1 MSFTRT
7 RSGLSNLHLF
17 YDSDLIVF
25 TEGGTQT
32 FTLQEI
38 EEGKY
43 NTYSV
48 DIKFWKNIFDIN
60 GLEKKVSFR
69 AIGSKTASKSICEKI
84 LNGEI
89 HNIVVVKDRDL
100 DEYVDTIYT
109 SPFILYTKG
118 YSWENDVFIKDL
130 THEQIENMLLTA
142 ETPEEVN
149 SIIDKAFNDFK
160 RIGKNLAK
168 LEIMFRKNGIKFIS
182 NMNGERF
189 FNAKTHALINKEQ
202 FFQVLKEKK
211 VLLDKPRMTI
221 FSGPT
226 ICPFMTNYGKLLEA
240 LSMTVISYICK
251 RFCNIKSIPKD
262 VITTSMIERFANKIK
277 RVRDEYYF
285 NLVTNLQNA

>member
-84 LNGEI
+84 VNDEI

-189 FNAKTHALINKEQ
+189 FNAKTHAVINKEQ

-211 VLLDKPRMTI
+211 VLLNKPRMTT
-221 FSGPT
+221 FSGPA

>member
-7 RSGLSNLHLF
+7 KSGLSNLHLF
-17 YDSDLIVF
+17 YGSDLIVF

-32 FTLQEI
+32 FTLEEI
-38 EEGKY
+38 EEGMHS
-43 NTYSV
+43 TSSV

-69 AIGSKTASKSICEKI
+69 AVGSKTASKSICEKI
-84 LNGEI
+84 VNGEI
-89 HNIVVVKDRDL
+89 HNIVVAKDRDL
-100 DEYVDTIYT
+100 DEYVDIIYT

-130 THEQIENMLLTA
+130 THEQIESMLLTA

-149 SIIDKAFNDFK
+149 SIINKAFNDFK

-168 LEIMFRKNGIKFIS
+168 LEIMFRKNGVKFIS
-182 NMNGERF
+182 DMNGERF
-189 FNAKTHALINKEQ
+189 FNAKTDALMNKEQ

-211 VLLDKPRMTI
+211 VLLNKPRMTT
-221 FSGPT
+221 FSGSN
-226 ICPFMTNYGKLLEA
+226 ICPFLTNYGKLLEA

-262 VITTSMIERFANKIK
+262 VIITSMIERFANKIK
-277 RVRDEYYF
+277 RTRDVYYM
-285 NLVTNLQNA
+285 NLVANLQNA

>member
-1 MSFTRT
+1 MPFTRT
-7 RSGLSNLHLF
+7 TSGLSNLHLF
-17 YDSDLIVF
+17 YDSDIIVF

-43 NTYSV
+43 STNSV

-84 LNGEI
+84 VNGEI
-89 HNIVVVKDRDL
+89 HNIVVAKDRDL
-100 DEYVDTIYT
+100 DEYVDTIYI

-130 THEQIENMLLTA
+130 TYEQIENMLLTA
-142 ETPEEVN
+142 ETPDEVN
-149 SIIDKAFNDFK
+149 SIIDKVFNDFK

-168 LEIMFRKNGIKFIS
+168 LEIMFRKNGVKFIS
-182 NMNGERF
+182 DMNGERF

-211 VLLDKPRMTI
+211 VLLDKPRMTT
-221 FSGPT
+221 FSGPS

-262 VITTSMIERFANKIK
+262 IITISMIERFANKIK

>member
-38 EEGKY
+38 EEGKH

-69 AIGSKTASKSICEKI
+69 AIGSKTASKSFCEKI
-84 LNGEI
+84 VNGEI
-89 HNIVVVKDRDL
+89 HNIVVAKDRDL

-168 LEIMFRKNGIKFIS
+168 LEIMFRKNGVKFIS

-189 FNAKTHALINKEQ
+189 FNAKTHAVINKEQ

-211 VLLDKPRMTI
+211 VLLDKPRMTT
-221 FSGPT
+221 FSGPN

-262 VITTSMIERFANKIK
+262 IIITSMIERFANKIK

>member
-43 NTYSV
+43 NSHSI

-84 LNGEI
+84 VNGEI
-89 HNIVVVKDRDL
+89 QNIVVVKDRDL

-130 THEQIENMLLTA
+130 THEQIESMLLTA
-142 ETPEEVN
+142 ETPEGVN

-189 FNAKTHALINKEQ
+189 FNTKTHAVINKEQ

-211 VLLDKPRMTI
+211 VLLDKPRMTT

-240 LSMTVISYICK
+240 LSITVITYICK

-262 VITTSMIERFANKIK
+262 VITISMIERFANKIK
-277 RVRDEYYF
+277 RVKDEYYF
-285 NLVTNLQNA
+285 NLVTNLQNV